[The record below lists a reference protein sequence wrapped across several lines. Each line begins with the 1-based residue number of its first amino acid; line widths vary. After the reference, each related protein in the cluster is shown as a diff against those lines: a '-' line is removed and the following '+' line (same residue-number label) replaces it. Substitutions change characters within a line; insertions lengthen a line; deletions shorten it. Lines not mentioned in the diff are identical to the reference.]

1 LGVPIYCDLVSDAFL
16 FIQLLLFLAN
26 IAGNMF
32 FCRVLERSG
41 LSLTD
46 PLPRNDGVTTTV
58 GEALMAPTV
67 IYVKQVS
74 LF

>member
-1 LGVPIYCDLVSDAFL
+1 
-16 FIQLLLFLAN
+16 
-26 IAGNMF
+26 
-32 FCRVLERSG
+32 
-41 LSLTD
+41 LTD